1 MVCQNC
7 GKNEDNVKYT
17 QIVNGVKKEMVLCE
31 ECAEKMGISN
41 FKVNMP
47 IHFSNFF
54 DDLFDDEQL
63 LPSFMKENS
72 NTCTN
77 CGEEYDNFIKTGLL
91 GCADCYD
98 MFEDKIDQV
107 LKNMQGSIKHV
118 GRKPLNIEEKMK
130 NTGENKANVNS
141 QNSKAE
147 KDKKVSQVDELES
160 LKREL
165 NVAIQEERYEDAA
178 KIRDKIKDI
187 EKKNAK

>member
-7 GKNEDNVKYT
+7 GKNEANVKYT

-98 MFEDKIDQV
+98 MFEDKIV
-107 LKNMQGSIKHV
+107 SF
-118 GRKPLNIEEKMK
+118 KPLLMQNNCDNTQNVCDNTQTVCVLQTKFNKNNI
-130 NTGENKANVNS
+130 VL
-141 QNSKAE
+141 
-147 KDKKVSQVDELES
+147 DL
-160 LKREL
+160 
-165 NVAIQEERYEDAA
+165 
-178 KIRDKIKDI
+178 
-187 EKKNAK
+187 

>member
-7 GKNEDNVKYT
+7 GKNEANVKYT

-72 NTCTN
+72 NTCTK

-107 LKNMQGSIKHV
+107 LKNMQGSIEHV

-130 NTGENKANVNS
+130 NTGEDGNYYA
-141 QNSKAE
+141 
-147 KDKKVSQVDELES
+147 VSTLKLTNEDFSELES
-160 LKREL
+160 EKTNITIEYIIEDEGSQLTLLK
-165 NVAIQEERYEDAA
+165 I
-178 KIRDKIKDI
+178 I
-187 EKKNAK
+187 EKN

>member
-7 GKNEDNVKYT
+7 GKNEAHVKYT

-63 LPSFMKENS
+63 LPSFMKESS
-72 NTCTN
+72 NVCEN
-77 CGEEYDNFIKTGLL
+77 CGEDYDNFIKTGLL

-98 MFEDKIDQV
+98 VFENKLDQV
-107 LKNMQGSIKHV
+107 LKNMQGSTKHV
-118 GRKPLNIEEKMK
+118 GRKPLNIEEKLK
-130 NTGENKANVNS
+130 KIGENQIKNS
-141 QNSKAE
+141 NQNKTNNEDKNE
-147 KDKKVSQVDELES
+147 KLES
-160 LKREL
+160 LKKEL
-165 NVAIQEERYEDAA
+165 NRAIEEERYEDAA
-178 KIRDKIKDI
+178 KIRDEIKAMENK
-187 EKKNAK
+187 EK

>member
-7 GKNEDNVKYT
+7 GKNEANVKYT

-91 GCADCYD
+91 GCPECYNS
-98 MFEDKIDQV
+98 FENKIDPI
-107 LKNMQGSIKHV
+107 LKKLQGNTRHV
-118 GRKPLNIEEKMK
+118 GRGI
-130 NTGENKANVNS
+130 ENKNQKNRIRINENKDTENVG
-141 QNSKAE
+141 KAE
-147 KDKKVSQVDELES
+147 KTVEEKIAELQEQ
-160 LKREL
+160 LKI
-165 NVAIQEERYEDAA
+165 AIKEERYEDAA
-178 KIRDKIKDI
+178 KIRDEIKNM
-187 EKKNAK
+187 KKE

>member
-7 GKNEDNVKYT
+7 GKNEANVKYT

-91 GCADCYD
+91 GCPECYD
-98 MFEDKIDQV
+98 SFENKIDPI
-107 LKNMQGSIKHV
+107 LKKLQGNTRHV
-118 GRKPLNIEEKMK
+118 GRGINNENQKNRISINKNQDTENVAKTEKTVEEKIEELQ
-130 NTGENKANVNS
+130 E
-141 QNSKAE
+141 Q
-147 KDKKVSQVDELES
+147 
-160 LKREL
+160 LKI
-165 NVAIQEERYEDAA
+165 AIKEERYEDAA
-178 KIRDKIKDI
+178 KLRDEIKNM
-187 EKKNAK
+187 KKE

>member
-7 GKNEDNVKYT
+7 GKNEANVKYT

-107 LKNMQGSIKHV
+107 LKNMFEYKAGNKTLNEWATAFCE
-118 GRKPLNIEEKMK
+118 RKY
-130 NTGENKANVNS
+130 NS
-141 QNSKAE
+141 DFSKEMTNSVQKYIDQFKSEA
-147 KDKKVSQVDELES
+147 D
-160 LKREL
+160 
-165 NVAIQEERYEDAA
+165 
-178 KIRDKIKDI
+178 
-187 EKKNAK
+187 

>member
-7 GKNEDNVKYT
+7 GKNEANVKYT

-107 LKNMQGSIKHV
+107 LKNQNRGLLYNEKRLEISTQKFH
-118 GRKPLNIEEKMK
+118 RLHKYPL
-130 NTGENKANVNS
+130 
-141 QNSKAE
+141 
-147 KDKKVSQVDELES
+147 
-160 LKREL
+160 
-165 NVAIQEERYEDAA
+165 Y
-178 KIRDKIKDI
+178 
-187 EKKNAK
+187 

>member
-7 GKNEDNVKYT
+7 GKNEANVKYT

-54 DDLFDDEQL
+54 DDLFD
-63 LPSFMKENS
+63 
-72 NTCTN
+72 
-77 CGEEYDNFIKTGLL
+77 DNFIKTGLL